1 MGTLARTGLSWI
13 FPLLI
18 LQFCLRSV
26 LLHVFLSRSIV
37 VIVESLISH
46 NYLSCFLLALVDHV
60 ASGEEHLKGT

>member
-37 VIVESLISH
+37 IVESLISH
-46 NYLSCFLLALVDHV
+46 NFLSCFLLALVDHV